1 MTGKGTSAKVSLFF
15 NDGNSFENTSPCAL
29 KRGTRRRAAPLNPS
43 PPPLTLRGGETNSS
57 NLRRGKAI

>member
-29 KRGTRRRAAPLNPS
+29 KRGTRRRAALLNPS
-43 PPPLTLRGGETNSS
+43 PTSPYLKG
-57 NLRRGKAI
+57 RRN